1 MGERRS
7 SGGLQ
12 QRPEHRRSSTYSGQ
26 GTPQMGSPVLDDD
39 PSAEFLQ
46 ERPSTRGKW
55 LIIRM
60 AGLTRVHELTTQQ

>member
-7 SGGLQ
+7 PGGPQ

-26 GTPQMGSPVLDDD
+26 GTPQMGSPVLDED

-46 ERPSTRGKW
+46 ERPTTRGKW
-55 LIIRM
+55 LSIRL
-60 AGLTRVHELTTQQ
+60 AGLTRVRELTTKQ